1 RLFSSVLSWEINVGA
16 FVSSRFASV
25 LWEELSPSHEHV
37 LVKHSSC
44 PFSGQFVEDLTVGN
58 NGVNSSRLP
67 SCLHAERYF
76 WMRRFVL
83 LFPRMISHDFDGTHH
98 GPVLISDRKEDL
110 MDRRVRK
117 RDNLNKGQ
125 STASLLHLA

>member
-1 RLFSSVLSWEINVGA
+1 VLSWEINVGA

-25 LWEELSPSHEHV
+25 LWGELSPSHEHV
-37 LVKHSSC
+37 LVKYSSC
-44 PFSGQFVEDLTVGN
+44 PYSRRFVEDLTVGK

-67 SCLHAERYF
+67 SGFDAERYF
-76 WMRRFVL
+76 WIRRFVL
-83 LFPRMISHDFDGTHH
+83 LFPRMISHDFDGTHR
-98 GPVLISDRKEDL
+98 GPVLINDRKEHL